1 MHQQSIDTT
10 CHLLAVAVEWWR
22 FQERSLHQSPFVL
35 INTSGHTALHLS
47 CECFPSL
54 NVSSFLYL
62 FLCHQPMDTSFF
74 FVFLV
79 RMLAQRE
86 PESDYVQLCSRPWW
100 TQVRHSVVDWVQAIC
115 SITLQL
121 AGAYSFLPCPLS
133 AFHYK
138 EALHKWL
145 KAKQQLL
152 IPHTAMTCVKLQ
164 LDWFGNPNQWN
175 YLIGAALYCAE
186 WPQQFKCCQ
195 LFPAAFWPTKACT
208 CILNNWWH
216 GRKSDMLRLLKG
228 TKNIL

>member
-10 CHLLAVAVEWWR
+10 CRLLAVAVEWWR
-22 FQERSLHQSPFVL
+22 FQEQSLHQSPFVL

-100 TQVRHSVVDWVQAIC
+100 TQVRHSVVDWVQAIR

-145 KAKQQLL
+145 KERQQLL

-175 YLIGAALYCAE
+175 YLIWGEQHSTVLSGHNSSSAVSFS
-186 WPQQFKCCQ
+186 QQ
-195 LFPAAFWPTKACT
+195 LF
-208 CILNNWWH
+208 
-216 GRKSDMLRLLKG
+216 DLLKPACVYWTTDDMG
-228 TKNIL
+228 ESLTRSGC